1 MKDDLEKRINFFVDI
16 VDKLE
21 GSHVVDSI
29 YHIITTYG
37 IPKVADSE
45 FLISCLMQYYIEN
58 EEYEKCN
65 VLKTTKFKMNI
76 EFDSFNDISEEVPL
90 EDIKYM
96 TLMGFFKS
104 VPLSKLF

>member
-1 MKDDLEKRINFFVDI
+1 
-16 VDKLE
+16 
-21 GSHVVDSI
+21 
-29 YHIITTYG
+29 
-37 IPKVADSE
+37 
-45 FLISCLMQYYIEN
+45 
-58 EEYEKCN
+58 
-65 VLKTTKFKMNI
+65 MNI